1 MRTILIEAAKA
12 SADGCQPLAL
22 DAEFVTEARQ
32 AILSLPKSVVGKGCE
47 RSVSSRSH

>member
-1 MRTILIEAAKA
+1 MRTILTEAAKA
-12 SADGCQPLAL
+12 SFDGCQPLAF

-32 AILSLPKSVVGKGCE
+32 AVPSLPKTVVGKGCE